1 MARITDTQLPSLNQ
15 VAAGIK
21 AQACAPA
28 APTAPAPA
36 PAPSPTG
43 ALASDARRVKTG
55 TDVLDVADL
64 DLCGIILPGDVAE
77 NGSRGGTSGS
87 AGGRRADAEGDGPVD
102 QDYAE
107 NGSRSGT
114 SGSAGGRRAEADI
127 QINVLPLEGTDL
139 ADNGNT
145 ANTSGSAGPS
155 QPRPRPRPGAGAQA
169 QAAQA

>member
-36 PAPSPTG
+36 PSPTG
-43 ALASDARRVKTG
+43 GLASDARRVKSG

-64 DLCGIILPGDVAE
+64 DLCGIILPGDLAE
-77 NGSRGGTSGS
+77 SGSRSGTSGN
-87 AGGRRADAEGDGPVD
+87 AGGRRADAEGEGPVN

-107 NGSRSGT
+107 SGSRSGT
-114 SGSAGGRRAEADI
+114 SGSAGGRRAEAEIEI
-127 QINVLPLEGTDL
+127 QGLPVEGTDL
-139 ADNGNT
+139 ADNGNAAT
-145 ANTSGSAGPS
+145 TSGSAGPK
-155 QPRPRPRPGAGAQA
+155 PRPRPGASAQA
-169 QAAQA
+169 QGAAQQA